1 MIWRSTTLRF
11 AGLVFVA
18 QVVAAA
24 LLLVGLGAVLRGR
37 SDAEAAAAAETVRS
51 DLLATHAQGGLPAL
65 VRAIEFRRTQAM
77 TGGEVMLL
85 AAADGSRLAGNVG
98 AWPPSVAPGG
108 DDADVTLYR
117 LGHVEPETML
127 VRATALSGGARL
139 LTGMVIEG
147 ERNLLSLLERASLVA
162 LALALVFAALAAWLS
177 ARVITGRLEGTVETL
192 RHVRGGSLAERVAS
206 DGSGDA
212 FAMLGEEVNRTL
224 DRIAAL
230 IGELKIATDGLAHDL
245 RSPLTR
251 LRVALERAGSAVG
264 EGPAR
269 DAIERAQ
276 GEGDRL
282 LALVETALAISR
294 AEAGLGREWFAEVD
308 LAQMLD
314 DIADLYAPVIEEAGR
329 SIRVETAGALKWPIH
344 RQLLDQAIGN
354 LIDNALK
361 YGSGT
366 ITLSAIRAAEG
377 ATVGVADQG
386 VGIDPASRAEALR
399 RFGRLDPAR
408 GGSGAGLGLALVQ
421 AVAHLHRGEV
431 ELADAAPGLIV
442 TIRLGRVGS
451 PEP

>member
-11 AGLVFVA
+11 AALVFLA

-24 LLLVGLGAVLRGR
+24 VLLAGLGAVLRGR

-65 VRAIEFRRTQAM
+65 ARAIEFRRTQAM

-98 AWPPSVAPGG
+98 DWPPSVAPGA
-108 DDADVTLYR
+108 DDVDVTLYR
-117 LGHVEPETML
+117 LGHVEAETML
-127 VRATALSGGARL
+127 VRATALPGGARL
-139 LTGMVIEG
+139 LTGMVVEG

-192 RHVRGGSLAERVAS
+192 RHVRGGSLAERVAP

-224 DRIAAL
+224 DRVAAL

-251 LRVALERAGSAVG
+251 LRVALERAGAEVG
-264 EGPAR
+264 HGPAR
-269 DAIERAQ
+269 DAIERAE
-276 GEGDRL
+276 GEGERL

-294 AEAGLGREWFAEVD
+294 AEAGLGRDHFAPVD
-308 LAQMLD
+308 LSAMVE
-314 DIADLYAPVIEEAGR
+314 DIADLYAPVVEEAGR
-329 SIRVETAGALKWPIH
+329 TIRVEAPAALIRPIH

-361 YGSGT
+361 YGAGT
-366 ITLSAIRAAEG
+366 ITLRLTIWGEG
-377 ATVGVADQG
+377 AVVTVADEG
-386 VGIDPASRAEALR
+386 AGIAPDQRGEALR

-408 GGSGAGLGLALVQ
+408 GGNGAGLGLALVQ
-421 AVAHLHRGEV
+421 AVAHLHGGEV
-431 ELADAAPGLIV
+431 ELSDAGPGLAV
-442 TIRLGRVGS
+442 SIRLAAA
-451 PEP
+451 

>member
-11 AGLVFVA
+11 AALVFLA
-18 QVVAAA
+18 QVMAAA
-24 LLLVGLGAVLRGR
+24 VLLAGLGAVLRGR

-51 DLLATHAQGGLPAL
+51 DLLATHAQGGLSAL
-65 VRAIEFRRTQAM
+65 ARAIEFRRTQAM

-98 AWPPSVAPGG
+98 DWPPSVGPGT
-108 DDADVTLYR
+108 DDIDVTLYR

-127 VRATALSGGARL
+127 VRATALPGGARL

-192 RHVRGGSLAERVAS
+192 RDVRGGALTERVAP

-224 DRIAAL
+224 DRVAAL
-230 IGELKIATDGLAHDL
+230 IAELKIATDGLAHDL

-251 LRVALERAGSAVG
+251 LRVALERAAMEVG
-264 EGPAR
+264 DGPAR
-269 DAIERAQ
+269 DAIDRAE
-276 GEGDRL
+276 GEGERL

-294 AEAGLGREWFAEVD
+294 AEAGLGRDHFVPVD
-308 LAQMLD
+308 LSAMVE
-314 DIADLYAPVIEEAGR
+314 DIADLYAPVVEEAGR
-329 SIRVETAGALKWPIH
+329 TIRVEAPAALIRPIH

-361 YGSGT
+361 YGAGT
-366 ITLSAIRAAEG
+366 ITLGVTIWGEG
-377 ATVGVADQG
+377 AVVTVADEG
-386 VGIDPASRAEALR
+386 AGIAPGQRGEALR

-408 GGSGAGLGLALVQ
+408 GGNGAGLGLALVQ
-421 AVAHLHRGEV
+421 AVAHLHGGEV
-431 ELADAAPGLIV
+431 ELGDAGPGLAVSIRLAAP
-442 TIRLGRVGS
+442 
-451 PEP
+451 

>member
-11 AGLVFVA
+11 AALVFLA

-24 LLLVGLGAVLRGR
+24 VLLAGLGAVLRGR

-51 DLLATHAQGGLPAL
+51 DLLATHAQGGLTAL
-65 VRAIEFRRTQAM
+65 ARAIEFRRTQAM

-85 AAADGSRLAGNVG
+85 AAADGPRLAGNVG
-98 AWPPSVAPGG
+98 DWPPSVAPGS
-108 DDADVTLYR
+108 DDVDVTLYR
-117 LGHVEPETML
+117 VGHVEPETML
-127 VRATALSGGARL
+127 VRATALPGGARL

-177 ARVITGRLEGTVETL
+177 ARVITARLEGTVETL
-192 RHVRGGSLAERVAS
+192 RHVRGGALSERVAP

-224 DRIAAL
+224 DRVAAL

-251 LRVALERAGSAVG
+251 MRGALERAGMEVG

-269 DAIERAQ
+269 EPIERAQ
-276 GEGDRL
+276 AEGDRL
-282 LALVETALAISR
+282 LAVIETALAISR
-294 AEAGLGREWFAEVD
+294 AEAGLGRERFAEVD
-308 LAQMLD
+308 LAAMLE
-314 DIADLYAPVIEEAGR
+314 DIADLYAPVVEEAGR
-329 SIRVETAGALKWPIH
+329 TIRVKVPATLAHPVH
-344 RQLLDQAIGN
+344 RQLFDQAIGN

-361 YGSGT
+361 YGAGT
-366 ITLSAIRAAEG
+366 ITLGLECGPGGRVVTVADEG
-377 ATVGVADQG
+377 A
-386 VGIDPASRAEALR
+386 GIAPALHDEALR

-421 AVAHLHRGEV
+421 AVAHLHGGEV
-431 ELADAAPGLIV
+431 HLSDASPGLIV
-442 TIRLGRVGS
+442 SVRL
-451 PEP
+451 PIA